1 MLRFFFIDCGG
12 TEQFLSAFWFNQHC
26 DPTSGVN
33 TCPMNGKMMLPGLP
47 LAGEWGEGMQVSES
61 PGVGG
66 R

>member
-1 MLRFFFIDCGG
+1 MIFFIDRGG
-12 TEQFLSAFWFNQHC
+12 TEQFLSAFWFNLHC

-33 TCPMNGKMMLPGLP
+33 ICPMDGKTMLPGLP
-47 LAGEWGEGMQVSES
+47 LAGDGGGEGVQVSES